1 MIKILTVLFS
11 FLFSLIFQQNI
22 LPQTNNDSDSKSK
35 SNLSQYYSGKFGFY
49 NPGNGLNNG
58 LLFGIDGITEFNN
71 YDFFLSGAIDLY
83 QKKTIDIF
91 EHPKPQIV
99 DQHIILIPLYLNA
112 AYKIFSVKDADTK
125 FYTGIGGGYNLY
137 FYSIDYRTQTGGL
150 LGGLTSKS
158 ETFNGGN
165 VFFSIF
171 ARILI
176 GKIFIE
182 PRYYFAS
189 EKEGTAGTHKFIIN
203 PSGFAITLGFQY

>member
-1 MIKILTVLFS
+1 MNENGT
-11 FLFSLIFQQNI
+11 
-22 LPQTNNDSDSKSK
+22 KSK

-91 EHPKPQIV
+91 NHPKPQII
-99 DQHIILIPLYLNA
+99 DQYIILIPLHVNA
-112 AYKIFSVKDADTK
+112 AYKFLTIEDADTK
-125 FYTGIGGGYNLY
+125 IYGGLGGGYNLF
-137 FYSIDYRTQTGGL
+137 FYNVEYKTQTSGL

-158 ETFNGGN
+158 ENINGGN
-165 VFFSIF
+165 VFFSVF

-182 PRYYFAS
+182 PRYYFMS
-189 EKEGTAGTHKFIIN
+189 EKEESTGVHNFVIN